1 MKTENN
7 FLKSL
12 RKSARPLWRKLGFA
26 KAVNSVSRL
35 RTQTVKGA
43 LKMYL
48 AKRRYL
54 TKILEAKPIPAGEG
68 AIEVHMLLHHKRIYE
83 GLWALYS
90 FAYFCAQ
97 PCRIVVHSDGSLTD
111 LDVGLLN
118 RLFPQCKVID
128 RETADSVVMSYFRRE
143 GLVECAQLRT
153 KFVHTLKLFDP
164 FFFLENSSFIL
175 IDSDVLFFSC
185 PQELING
192 IEATKDTSEIPNLY
206 LTDLQDAYTL
216 QPSDLTT
223 LLGKD
228 CIERVNVGVLRV
240 HQDTLDFRRIEQDMQ
255 QIYSWYKEDKISYF
269 IEQTLWAMELTRTNN
284 TLPLPNTYVLAPSGE
299 EPDLVSGHF
308 CGGGY
313 STTMFYRAGLPRL
326 AASFLG

>member
-1 MKTENN
+1 MAENELIKL
-7 FLKSL
+7 LKE
-12 RKSARPLWRKLGFA
+12 SARPLWRKLGFA
-26 KAVNSVSRL
+26 SAFNSFCRL
-35 RTQTVKGA
+35 RRQTVKGT

-54 TKILEAKPIPAGEG
+54 TKILGAKPIPAGEG

-111 LDVGLLN
+111 LDVELLN
-118 RLFPQCKVID
+118 TLFPQCKVIG
-128 RETADSVVMSYFRRE
+128 RETSDSAVLGYFHRE
-143 GLVECAQLRT
+143 GLVQCAQLRR

-192 IEATKDTSEIPNLY
+192 IEAAKYTSEIPNLY
-206 LTDLQDAYTL
+206 STDVQNAYTL
-216 QPSDLTT
+216 QPSDLKT

-255 QIYSWYKEDKISYF
+255 QIYSWYEEDRISYF
-269 IEQTLWAMELTRTNN
+269 IEQTLWAMELTSSNN
-284 TLPLPNTYVLAPSGE
+284 ALPLPNTYALAPSGK
-299 EPDLVSGHF
+299 EPELVSGHF

-313 STTMFYRAGLPRL
+313 STTMLYRAGLPRL
-326 AASFLG
+326 AAIFLN

>member
-1 MKTENN
+1 MID
-7 FLKSL
+7 FL
-12 RKSARPLWRKLGFA
+12 RKNARTLWRKLGFA
-26 KAVNSVSRL
+26 KAVNSVYRI

-54 TKILEAKPIPAGEG
+54 TKILEAKPISAGEG

-118 RLFPQCKVID
+118 RLFPNCKVID
-128 RETADSVVMSYFRRE
+128 RETADSVVLNYFRSE
-143 GLVECAQLRT
+143 GLVQCAQFSQKLV
-153 KFVHTLKLFDP
+153 FALKLFDP
-164 FFFLENSSFIL
+164 FFFSENRSFIL

-192 IEATKDTSEIPNLY
+192 IEATKDTSNIPNLY
-206 LTDLQDAYTL
+206 LTDLCDAYTL
-216 QPSDLTT
+216 QPSELTT
-223 LLGKD
+223 LLGKN

-240 HQDTLDFRRIEQDMQ
+240 HQDSVDFRRIEQDLQ
-255 QIYSWYKEDKISYF
+255 QIYSWNEEDRISYF
-269 IEQTLWAMELTRTNN
+269 IEQTLWAMELTRANN
-284 TLPLPNTYVLAPSGE
+284 TQPLPNSYVLAPSGE

-308 CGGGY
+308 CRGGY

-326 AASFLG
+326 AASFIG

>member
-1 MKTENN
+1 MKTENKLIV
-7 FLKSL
+7 FL

-26 KAVNSVSRL
+26 KAVISFHQL
-35 RTQTVKGA
+35 RAQTVKGA

-128 RETADSVVMSYFRRE
+128 RETADSLILSYFRKE
-143 GLVECAQLRT
+143 GLVQCAQFRED
-153 KFVHTLKLFDP
+153 FVLTLKLFDP
-164 FFFLENSSFIL
+164 FFFLDSKSFIFL
-175 IDSDVLFFSC
+175 DSDVLFFSH
-185 PQELING
+185 PQELIDG
-192 IEATKDTSEIPNLY
+192 IESVDNASNISNLY
-206 LTDLQDAYTL
+206 FVDFCNAYTL
-216 QPSDLTT
+216 QPAELAT
-223 LLGKD
+223 LLGEN
-228 CIERVNVGVLRV
+228 CIEKVNTGVLRV
-240 HQDTLDFRRIEQDMQ
+240 RQNILDFKRIERYLQ
-255 QIYSWYKEDKISYF
+255 QAQFSYEKGKF
-269 IEQTLWAMELTRTNN
+269 NHFAEQTLWAMELTKSNN
-284 TLPLPNTYVLAPSGE
+284 TLPLPNTYAIAPSGE
-299 EPDLVSGHF
+299 EADLVSGHF